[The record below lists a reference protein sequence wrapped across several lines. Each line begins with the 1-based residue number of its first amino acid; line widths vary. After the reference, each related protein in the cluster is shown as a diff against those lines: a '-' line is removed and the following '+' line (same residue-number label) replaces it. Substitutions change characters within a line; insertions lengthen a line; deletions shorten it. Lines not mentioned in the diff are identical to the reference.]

1 MLYKGP
7 LFIASDHAGYQLKK
21 RLIRYLENELDL
33 KVEDMGPKEYEEDD
47 DFPDYVLP
55 AAQKAVKN
63 DGRAIVIGGSGNG
76 EAMVANKVKG
86 MRCILA
92 HSLET
97 AELGRAHNDA
107 NGIAFGARIIT
118 EEHAM
123 AMLKKWLETD
133 FLGEK
138 YQRRNDKIAEFEN
151 KIVDC

>member
-1 MLYKGP
+1 MYQGS
-7 LFIASDHAGYQLKK
+7 LFIASDHAGYRLKK
-21 RLIRYLENELDL
+21 RLVRYLENELYL
-33 KVEDMGPKEYEEDD
+33 KVKDMGPREYEEDD
-47 DFPDYVLP
+47 DFPDYVIP
-55 AAQKAVKN
+55 AAQEAVKN

-76 EAMVANKVKG
+76 EAMAANKVKG

-92 HSLET
+92 HSVET
-97 AELGRAHNDA
+97 AELGRSHNDA

-138 YQRRNDKIAEFEN
+138 HQKRNEKISKFEN
-151 KIVDC
+151 NQSINS